1 LFLIFDRKMVPD
13 IAACSGPRPVHF
25 ATGITRQARIAI
37 NSGYVTA
44 SGNSLCDKFLRIAR
58 TKELMEVIKTLRKD
72 TSREDQFR

>member
-1 LFLIFDRKMVPD
+1 MPD
-13 IAACSGPRPVHF
+13 TAAARAWS
-25 ATGITRQARIAI
+25 ILRQELLVRLEFAI

-44 SGNSLCDKFLRIAR
+44 SSHSLCDKFLRTTR